1 MTPTFCAW
9 RLTARFPSENDDMTA
24 TLKFKD
30 TLRLRGAIEVAKWRL
45 EDPNDPLQRELAL
58 RLGPNDEHGGLWLPD
73 GEGYGENLF
82 LNVGI
87 NRLLDLLTGTSALT
101 FTNAEAQIGI
111 GDSSAAAAATQTDLQ
126 AASNKTWKAM
136 DATFP
141 PAASSQSTQFK
152 STFGTA
158 DANYVWAEFAVR
170 RATGTLL
177 LDRGVSAMGTKTSAG
192 TWVPT
197 VTISIA

>member
-1 MTPTFCAW
+1 M
-9 RLTARFPSENDDMTA
+9 
-24 TLKFKD
+24 TLKFRDIAQFRGSIHVRKF
-30 TLRLRGAIEVAKWRL
+30 RLD
-45 EDPNDPLQRELAL
+45 DPRDPLQRALAL
-58 RLGPNDEHGGLWLPD
+58 KLTPDDDHGGLYLPD
-73 GEGYGENLF
+73 GEAEGENLF

-87 NRLLDLLTGTSALT
+87 NRIFELITGASSAT

-111 GDSSAAAAATQTDLQ
+111 GDSSTAAAAGQTDLQ

-141 PAASSQSTQFK
+141 TAGTSQQAQFK

-170 RATGTLL
+170 RSTGTLL

-197 VTISIA
+197 VTLLLS

>member
-1 MTPTFCAW
+1 MFGLFTISKF
-9 RLTARFPSENDDMTA
+9 RDIARV
-24 TLKFKD
+24 
-30 TLRLRGAIEVAKWRL
+30 RGVIHVRKYRL
-45 EDPNDPLQRELAL
+45 EDPRDPTQRALAL
-58 RLGPNDEHGGLWLPD
+58 QLKPDDNHGGLYLPD
-73 GEGYGENLF
+73 GEAGGENLF

-87 NRLLDLLTGTSALT
+87 NRLLDLLTGQSSAT

-111 GDSSAAAAATQTDLQ
+111 GDSSTAAAAGQTDLQ
-126 AASNKTWKAM
+126 AATNKTYKGM

-141 PAASSQSTQFK
+141 PAASSQATSFK
-152 STFGTA
+152 ATFATT
-158 DANYVWAEFAVR
+158 DANYTWAEFVVR
-170 RATGTLL
+170 RSTGTLC